1 MWIKKW
7 LPCEACRYIR
17 ERQTLR
23 IKWPVEVLLTAE
35 GATFVCHKCGRTGLI
50 ARETIPRM

>member
-50 ARETIPRM
+50 ARKTIPRM